1 MGTVIVMPLTYSI
14 GYGLIAGL
22 ACWLGMQAVF
32 SFLKL
37 AFKIEKPDFS
47 MLAEGAARMS
57 IINAVSSAAAAD
69 VADDGEADEDK
80 KEVKKLDD
88 TEESEDTNDSPT
100 EGAVKVDIALPTEKG
115 TE

>member
-1 MGTVIVMPLTYSI
+1 MGGFVTVIVMPLTYSI

-47 MLAEGAARMS
+47 MLAEGATGMS
-57 IINAVSSAAAAD
+57 ITNAVSSAAAD

-80 KEVKKLDD
+80 KEVKKLMIHRR
-88 TEESEDTNDSPT
+88 
-100 EGAVKVDIALPTEKG
+100 KVLSRLILLFLQRKERNKRFHF
-115 TE
+115 